1 MYHKLVNI
9 LNIVL
14 ATNNKHKA
22 EEFLKIID
30 STRFSIQLQNDV
42 LNADVEVDE
51 TGATLEENAYLKAIQ
66 IFNLC
71 QIPTISDDT
80 GLEIEALDGAPGV
93 YSARYAGEHGN
104 DKANRDK
111 VLQELDGVVERKAR
125 FRTVICFHDG
135 VRTLF
140 AEGICYGQIAH
151 AEKGDKGFGY
161 DSIFLPD
168 GKLLSFA
175 EMPQDEKNSIS
186 HRRKAL
192 DNLREMLE
200 RYLE

>member
-1 MYHKLVNI
+1 M
-9 LNIVL
+9 NIVL

-22 EEFLKIID
+22 QEFLHIID
-30 STRFSIQLQNDV
+30 PAHFHLLLQKDVLKNDV
-42 LNADVEVDE
+42 KVEE
-51 TGATLEENAYLKAIQ
+51 TGMTLEENAYLKAIH
-66 IFNLC
+66 IYNLC
-71 QIPTISDDT
+71 QIPTVSDDT
-80 GLEIEALDGAPGV
+80 GLEIDTLGGAPGV

-111 VLQELDGVVERKAR
+111 VLHELNGVEERAAR

-140 AEGICYGQIAH
+140 AEGVCHGQILQQ
-151 AEKGDKGFGY
+151 EKGDHGFGY

-168 GKLLSFA
+168 GASESFA
-175 EMPQDEKNSIS
+175 EMPHDQKNSMS
-186 HRRKAL
+186 HRKKAL
-192 DNLREMLE
+192 DALRQIFE